1 MSLNIISMKSM
12 KIYILSLLIAL
23 NFNCYGPA
31 LSEKYVCK
39 DEQSKE
45 DSFFTDCF
53 FLYQLKRNQ
62 TEEDRAIVAYCAKLY
77 DEKCKNKSSQK
88 PWWL

>member
-1 MSLNIISMKSM
+1 M
-12 KIYILSLLIAL
+12 KILTLSLFIAI
-23 NFNCYGPA
+23 NISCYGPA

-39 DEQSKE
+39 DEQRQQ

-62 TEEDRAIVAYCAKLY
+62 TEEDKAILAYCAKLY
-77 DEKCKNKSSQK
+77 DDKC
-88 PWWL
+88 

>member
-1 MSLNIISMKSM
+1 MK
-12 KIYILSLLIAL
+12 YILLLIATL
-23 NFNCYGPA
+23 NLHCYGPG

-39 DEQSKE
+39 DEQRQN

-53 FLYQLKRNQ
+53 FLYQLKKNP
-62 TEEDRAIVAYCAKLY
+62 TEEDKAIVAYCAKLY
-77 DEKCKNKSSQK
+77 EDKCKNKSSQK